1 MFDEG
6 KSPAKPQGDRKTWMA
21 VLRSMVARCAKP
33 TGSTVLKLTNCD
45 RGPLNVCAI
54 MGRTD
59 ALAMKASEGLDVE
72 ELAISLFTVIMSSG
86 NVPQISK
93 VVKLGPR
100 WSVVDCLIDM
110 ARQFPESYRIAVSTC
125 CCVT

>member
-1 MFDEG
+1 M
-6 KSPAKPQGDRKTWMA
+6 
-21 VLRSMVARCAKP
+21 LRSTVARYAKP
-33 TGSTVLKLTNCD
+33 TGSTVLKLTNCSK
-45 RGPLNVCAI
+45 GPLNVCAI

-72 ELAISLFTVIMSSG
+72 ESAISLFTVIMSSG

-93 VVKLGPR
+93 VVEL
-100 WSVVDCLIDM
+100 WSVVDCLINM
-110 ARQFPESYRIAVSTC
+110 TRQFPESHQIAVSTC